1 MSKRK
6 AAPAPA
12 GLETVDMRIEYTPI
26 SAILAWPRNP
36 KAHDEKEMD
45 ASIDRFGF
53 NDPPALDET
62 SGHLVEGHGRVEAL
76 ERRRKNGAEPPA
88 RVRVGDAGEWLVP
101 IVRGVSF
108 KDELEAEAYVV
119 AHNRVGE
126 GIWNNAI
133 LAEVLAT
140 AREVSLEGIGYS
152 SNEAQKIILQNQL
165 TLFGERE
172 DDDVPEPPAEPIT
185 QLGDVWRL
193 GKHLLVCG
201 DSLDP
206 KVVAQVLKA
215 PPHTIFTDPPYG
227 VNYSSRVDK
236 DRRKPWGAIAND
248 HLAGDE
254 LVNFLRSSVPEATYR
269 FVCCDWH
276 TYSMFER
283 ALGMPKAVCVWDKGS
298 FGLGKGYRRQH
309 EFILFY
315 GTLDRSDLSDVWQVN
330 RDARS
335 DYEHPTQ
342 KPCALVVKALQ
353 DVGAKDVFDPFMGS
367 GTTLIAA
374 ERAGISASGIEL
386 DPRYCDVIV
395 ERWQRVTG
403 EKAKRK

>member
-6 AAPAPA
+6 AQPMVQAD
-12 GLETVDMRIEYTPI
+12 GDMRIEYTPI
-26 SAILAWPRNP
+26 LAIMAWPRNP
-36 KAHDEKEMD
+36 KAHDEAEMD
-45 ASIDRFGF
+45 ASIERFGF

-76 ERRRKNGAEPPA
+76 ERRRKSGAEPPA
-88 RVRVGDAGEWLVP
+88 RVRVAEDGGWLVP
-101 IVRGVSF
+101 VVRGVSF
-108 KDELEAEAYVV
+108 RDELEAEAYVV

-126 GIWNNAI
+126 GLWNNAI
-133 LAEVLAT
+133 LAEVLSA
-140 AREVSLEGIGYS
+140 AREVSLDGIGYS
-152 SNEAQKIILQNQL
+152 SREAAKIILQNQL
-165 TLFGERE
+165 SLFGEAE
-172 DDDVPEPPAEPIT
+172 DDAVPEVPQEPIT
-185 QLGDVWRL
+185 RLGDVWHL
-193 GKHLLVCG
+193 GRHVLICG

-206 KVVAQVLKA
+206 QTVARALPQ

-248 HLAGDE
+248 HLEGDE
-254 LVNFLRSSVPEATYR
+254 LFNFLRGAVPEATFR

-276 TYSMFER
+276 TYSTFEH
-283 ALGMPKAVCVWDKGS
+283 ALGEPKAVCVWDKGS

-315 GTLDRSDLSDVWQVN
+315 GTLDRSDLSDVWQIN
-330 RDARS
+330 RDARTA
-335 DYEHPTQ
+335 YEHPTQ

-374 ERAGISASGIEL
+374 ERAGISCTGIEL
-386 DPRYCDVIV
+386 EPKYCDVIV
-395 ERWQRVTG
+395 ERWQRITG
-403 EKAKRK
+403 GKAVRA